1 MIEGTPL
8 LVTLDGIG
16 TIRTMELNSSGVFQQ
31 IASQGG
37 FTTSIYGPEYAFVD
51 WAVDEVI
58 VCRGVPSSSSRVITL
73 HTILMDQLT
82 AVSQNSNGS
91 TQQWRVGYNK
101 VTPLMMIFDR
111 TATSTNP
118 RKTRVLLEALIVE
131 SHTAPAIIP
140 NLETVAISPDN
151 LKLSGIA
158 TTQVA
163 NVLNPN
169 GFNGN
174 LTWPNSFTVD
184 ADIGQWD
191 RTSRFLVAGKKG
203 NNFFSILKWAANT
216 FTKTM
221 DVENVGQDLHAIAM
235 SPYSNQLAVAW
246 VSGGVY
252 QTKIYRRLGSFYQEI
267 QTVNG
272 FGQLIDFSADGTM
285 ILDCMSKKAL
295 KRNGLTG
302 VFEADDGIVANV
314 ATGVVRQALSDHVP
328 VLFPIVDYYQNIID
342 LTVDGEFDLSK
353 IKVTLVQ
360 EGAPAYD
367 PDAQFLADVTGVYE
381 VTAGLWPAG
390 GIPLVN
396 PTIVQGGLEANFT
409 SDNITRIIVESG
421 IEFRYAI
428 FHHEGRPI
436 LRHDYQQT
444 VQVARDDKLVLTVPA
459 TGVLSYVA

>member
-37 FTTSIYGPEYAFVD
+37 FTTTTYGPEYAFVD

-58 VCRGVPSSSSRVITL
+58 VCRGVPASSNRVITL

-82 AVSQNSNGS
+82 VVNQNVNGS

-111 TATSTNP
+111 TASSTSP
-118 RKTRVLLEALIVE
+118 RKTRVMLEDLIVE

-140 NLETVAISPDN
+140 NLEDVAISPDN

-158 TTQVA
+158 TSQIA

-184 ADIGQWD
+184 ADIGEWD
-191 RTSRFLVAGKKG
+191 RTSRFLVVGKKG
-203 NNFFSILKWAANT
+203 NDHFSILKWASNT

-221 DVENVGQDLHAIAM
+221 DVENTGQGLHAITM
-235 SPYSNQLAVAW
+235 SPYSNQLAVSW
-246 VSGGVY
+246 VNAGVY

-267 QTVNG
+267 QTVAN

-285 ILDCMSKKAL
+285 ILDCGSKKAL

-302 VFEADDGIVANV
+302 VFEANDAIVANV
-314 ATGVVRQALSDHVP
+314 ATGVVRQALSDHVQVPFP
-328 VLFPIVDYYQNIID
+328 VVDFYQNALD
-342 LTVDGEFDLSK
+342 LTVEGGLDIAKF
-353 IKVTLVQ
+353 KVTLVQ
-360 EGAPAYD
+360 DGAPAYD
-367 PDAQFLADVTGVYE
+367 PEAQWLADVTGDKE
-381 VTAGLWPAG
+381 VTAGLWPAD

-396 PTIVQGGLEANFT
+396 PAIVSEGLEAKVT
-409 SDNITRIIVESG
+409 SDAITRIIVEQG
-421 IEFRYAI
+421 IEFRYVVL
-428 FHHEGRPI
+428 HHDGAPI
-436 LRHDYQQT
+436 LRHDYQKT
-444 VQVARDDKLVLTVPA
+444 VQVARDDKLVIEVPSF
-459 TGVLSYVA
+459 GILSYVA